1 MTSCQRVH
9 ARCLLLY
16 SCIYLAATST
26 ERMRASDV
34 FSTDPK
40 TPFGKMLSLAFSGE
54 R

>member
-1 MTSCQRVH
+1 MSVYII
-9 ARCLLLY
+9 LYILLY